1 MEKESGMM
9 PIWPPPPGV
18 ESNFVDPDNIAY
30 MIYAAIGVT
39 MPLALLACGLRLYTS
54 KAIVG
59 RWHVDD
65 SMCDGFHPWVLLFLP
80 RVAHFSLA
88 NVWYIVLIGIAQLL
102 AIGYSISMCLRRSP

>member
-1 MEKESGMM
+1 M

-18 ESNFVDPDNIAY
+18 ESNFVDPENIAY

-65 SMCDGFHPWVLLFLP
+65 SMCDGFHPWGLLSHLASLVP
-80 RVAHFSLA
+80 RWLISVHSPYRDCAAARDWLFHF
-88 NVWYIVLIGIAQLL
+88 NV
-102 AIGYSISMCLRRSP
+102 PP